1 MATVRPGLGVATE
14 TGDEGQVEVED
25 VLQPLNSGG
34 GLVGENL
41 DQLGASLVSGG
52 LEGIIVELLDA
63 VLNLQVNLGARE
75 GAVDTGGS
83 LGGVATEEGC
93 TKFSLWSP
101 FPLLEC
107 GVYYLAY
114 RGREHFHRSGRR
126 CGRH

>member
-14 TGDEGQVEVED
+14 TGHEGQVEVED
-25 VLQPLNSGG
+25 VLQPLNSSG

-93 TKFSLWSP
+93 TRFSL
-101 FPLLEC
+101 
-107 GVYYLAY
+107 
-114 RGREHFHRSGRR
+114 
-126 CGRH
+126 